1 MEENLF
7 LNIDGVNVDGIE
19 EGDYT
24 AYEQELGTFERM
36 ISGRMIEELRAKV
49 WVIEV
54 SYGDI
59 DMDTLS
65 LLTAAMSNTRT
76 HQITFLPP
84 NGSTELVS
92 SQFHLT
98 TLPQPTLS
106 RWLPGTTPM
115 WSGYTLHF
123 EEINGH
129 D

>member
-1 MEENLF
+1 MDETVF
-7 LNIDGVNVDGIE
+7 LNIDGVIVDGIE

-36 ISGRMIEELRAKV
+36 ISGRMTEELRAKV
-49 WVIEV
+49 WVVEV
-54 SYGDI
+54 SYANI
-59 DMDTLS
+59 DVDTMS
-65 LLTAAMSNTRT
+65 LLTAAMSTTRT
-76 HQITFLPP
+76 HQVTFLSSK
-84 NGSTELVS
+84 GSTELVTS
-92 SQFHLT
+92 SFHLT